1 MPVCSTE
8 PNPDSGH
15 VHPLPEKDFNEM
27 INAKMKISGN
37 KFFNCAKISTVT
49 GDSDLIVDE
58 RKLRRKYRKASKHFS
73 EADYFRKF
81 KMPKKSAEVH
91 CETNGR
97 PPELSMYELLQD
109 LNRIRRLSAA
119 SGDVLSDNLNR
130 IQISDGNP
138 TLKQN
143 YRDRRKSTNS
153 SLEEQ
158 NIAEMKSII
167 LDPENSLH
175 SPRQQNYQFPQGKI
189 KLKTIEIMQ

>member
-15 VHPLPEKDFNEM
+15 VIPLPDKDFNEM
-27 INAKMKISGN
+27 INAKMKITGN
-37 KFFNCAKISTVT
+37 KYFKCANIPTMTCNS
-49 GDSDLIVDE
+49 DSIVDA
-58 RKLRRKYRKASKHFS
+58 RKMRRKYRKTTKHFS
-73 EADYFRKF
+73 EADCFRKF

-97 PPELSMYELLQD
+97 PPELSMYQLLQD

-119 SGDVLSDNLNR
+119 SGDVLGDNLNR
-130 IQISDGNP
+130 IKTSDGNN
-138 TLKQN
+138 TMKH
-143 YRDRRKSTNS
+143 YSRDRRKSTNS

-175 SPRQQNYQFPQGKI
+175 SPRQHNYEFPQGKI